1 MCFSCVFSYNNMLNI
16 LTHYC
21 AIMRREKVKAF
32 VLAKSA
38 NFCSMNLHKWI
49 LDEMSQAS
57 LNFY

>member
-1 MCFSCVFSYNNMLNI
+1 MLNI